1 MMGRLALTKELF
13 HGLGRPSHTVGRVY
27 FARAIPAWKD
37 VWDPMQSVQS
47 IDRAFQLL
55 GEVADDPAGI
65 SELSRRLDLPTST
78 VARLLST
85 LEGLG
90 AVERLDSGTGYRIGP
105 SVVTMAA
112 SIDPTQSLLAVAQP
126 HLVELVEMVAEAVG
140 VSIPAGYDVHYI
152 GQVDCANPVQ
162 VRDWTGVSLPMHVV
176 PSGMVVLAHWPDDA
190 VDRYLDRKLDR
201 YTARSV
207 IRPALIRERLQ
218 QVREDGVVWME
229 EEFSEGI
236 NSVAAPLFNAAGAVA
251 GALHSHGPSYRFP
264 DDTLRDI
271 IGEQVRSSAATIS
284 VALGHTG

>member
-1 MMGRLALTKELF
+1 M
-13 HGLGRPSHTVGRVY
+13 
-27 FARAIPAWKD
+27 
-37 VWDPMQSVQS
+37 WDPMQSVQS

-55 GEVADDPAGI
+55 GEIADDPAGI

-162 VRDWTGVSLPMHVV
+162 VRDLSLIH
-176 PSGMVVLAHWPDDA
+176 
-190 VDRYLDRKLDR
+190 
-201 YTARSV
+201 
-207 IRPALIRERLQ
+207 I
-218 QVREDGVVWME
+218 
-229 EEFSEGI
+229 
-236 NSVAAPLFNAAGAVA
+236 
-251 GALHSHGPSYRFP
+251 
-264 DDTLRDI
+264 
-271 IGEQVRSSAATIS
+271 
-284 VALGHTG
+284 

>member
-1 MMGRLALTKELF
+1 M
-13 HGLGRPSHTVGRVY
+13 
-27 FARAIPAWKD
+27 
-37 VWDPMQSVQS
+37 WDPMQSVQS

-55 GEVADDPAGI
+55 GEIADDPAGI

-176 PSGMVVLAHWPDDA
+176 PSGMVVLAYWPDEA

-236 NSVAAPLFNAAGAVA
+236 NSVAAPLFNAAGVVA